1 MHKIH
6 MILCGGILL
15 FLLGSIG
22 YNLYQKNSNSVTGD
36 VTSKTSIQAEV
47 LNSYEEQVDEN
58 GPVTVTIKPI
68 DISEES
74 WNFEVTLQTHSVDLD
89 MEILKSII
97 LLDAE
102 GEEVFPDIWD
112 GDVPGGHHRAGIL
125 SFQRIDPMPDRIR
138 LLVKDVG
145 EVSLREFIWP
155 TIKE

>member
-1 MHKIH
+1 

-155 TIKE
+155 TIRE

>member
-1 MHKIH
+1 

-102 GEEVFPDIWD
+102 GEEVFPDLWD

>member
-1 MHKIH
+1 